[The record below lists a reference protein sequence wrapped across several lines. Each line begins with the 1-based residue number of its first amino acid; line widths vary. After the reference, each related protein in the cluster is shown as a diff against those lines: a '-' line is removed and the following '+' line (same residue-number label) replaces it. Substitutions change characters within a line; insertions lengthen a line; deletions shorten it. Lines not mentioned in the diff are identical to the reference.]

1 MVLVMRVTIP
11 AGVGPGQKVNFQ
23 TPDGRTASVVVPF
36 GVLPG
41 QMMNVNVPDPMPYP
55 GGSKRGRERKQLKL
69 PKVKGPGGKSGREF
83 DSDDDDDDSE
93 SDSDESD
100 SNSDGGEYT
109 IARSTNRPRR
119 DSSNKALGRFS
130 SMVDD
135 KDFEYSIKEQ
145 ERLLA
150 EKKVLDKKAKKERAA
165 KLAAQA
171 EVARIKAEAAAA
183 ALAAEDAADAA
194 AAANEDEYTIE
205 SIQAVK
211 KGPSGLVYWIKWKGF
226 DKSEDNTWEP
236 EASLHGELVH
246 DFKRDHPHEVAEA
259 EHGEVEIEIA
269 GENSDSDD
277 DDDHLS

>member
-69 PKVKGPGGKSGREF
+69 PKLKGKGD

-100 SNSDGGEYT
+100 SGSMDGGEYS

-150 EKKVLDKKAKKERAA
+150 EKKTLDKKAKKERAA

-183 ALAAEDAADAA
+183 ALAAEDLADENAR
-194 AAANEDEYTIE
+194 NNDDEYTID

-211 KGPSGLVYWIKWKGF
+211 RGPNGLVFWIKWKGF

-236 EASLHGELVH
+236 EESLHGELVH
-246 DFKRDHPHEVAEA
+246 DFKRDHPHEVHEA
-259 EHGEVEIEIA
+259 THGEIEIEIA
-269 GENSDSDD
+269 GENSSDD
-277 DDDHLS
+277 DDEDHLS